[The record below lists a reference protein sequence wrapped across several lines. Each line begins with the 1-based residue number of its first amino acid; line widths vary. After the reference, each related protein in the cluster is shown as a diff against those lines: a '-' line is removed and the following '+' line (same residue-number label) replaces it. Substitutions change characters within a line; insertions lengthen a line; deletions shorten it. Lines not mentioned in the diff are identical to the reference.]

1 MKSKVSKINE
11 KKESDYDSNKMNDD
25 NKISVETYLVKTKP
39 KNDRI
44 DIKKMFLNSGIHIY
58 DIEDKTPYLSN
69 DHVYEF
75 KLRLN
80 NDEKTNNKLNEI
92 KRELKKKEAILSECI

>member
-1 MKSKVSKINE
+1 
-11 KKESDYDSNKMNDD
+11 MNDD
-25 NKISVETYLVKTKP
+25 NKILVETYLVKTKP